1 MWQRCLTFFNLLNV
15 VLESVKS
22 ATKWIIFK
30 IQLEVHTNE
39 GIVVCKKGLRTLE
52 NPVNT
57 SLAKAEILSGTS
69 KSPSVTAFTARRDL
83 SEL

>member
-1 MWQRCLTFFNLLNV
+1 MWQRRLTFFNLLNV

-22 ATKWIIFK
+22 TTKWIVFK
-30 IQLEVHTNE
+30 IQLEVRMNE
-39 GIVVCKKGLRTLE
+39 DTVVCKIALHTME

-57 SLAKAEILSGTS
+57 SLAKAEILSGAS